1 MSRSEDAVV
10 NEALRWIEEHEKPSH
25 ARKIHGNRY
34 MAGHPD
40 IEACI
45 DGQHVLI
52 ECKAPGEEA
61 RPRQKAC
68 LRKWRDAGSIAIV
81 WDGETELDNKID
93 V

>member
-10 NEALRWIEEHEKPSH
+10 REVLRWVQDHDKQSR

-45 DGQHVLI
+45 DGQHIVI
-52 ECKAPGEEA
+52 ECKQPGEEA
-61 RPRQKAC
+61 TPRQKAC
-68 LRKWRDAGSIAIV
+68 LRKWRTAGSIAIV
-81 WDGETELDNKID
+81 YDGTTELDNEID